1 MGVDPLIELR
11 DVDKHYGQMHILLNI
26 NRRICGGARD
36 PGRLDYDGPFIPV
49 MTAAS
54 PTRTGMGSP

>member
-11 DVDKHYGQMHILLNI
+11 DVNKHCGHKHVLLNFS
-26 NRRICGGARD
+26 RRICGGTRD
-36 PGRLDYDGPFIPV
+36 AGRLDYDVPFIPV

-54 PTRTGMGSP
+54 PISTGMRSP